1 MTDASLGQDDR
12 VLQFGLIVT
21 GKGEEAFLPR
31 VFRSISTAKGC
42 SFEVIKRIGQ
52 RSPRTS
58 KERIQRMLG
67 SGKLIPQKDETDISL
82 PARTYLSSEGRFVI
96 LIDDLEPRR
105 RETIQKVFDRYRS
118 ALDAMLRPDQIHRAS
133 VHFFV
138 TMLEAYYFADAQA
151 VNQVLGVRIEDHEGD
166 VEEIRNPKSKLK
178 GLYPGFHEIKHGRR
192 IVDEL
197 RMDHVLSR
205 KETCA
210 ALRTM
215 FAWICKAL
223 GEPESETWR
232 LLDGRRNAVTATQI
246 HTLPPPEWDARSHG
260 VDPFS

>member
-1 MTDASLGQDDR
+1 MPDAFPEQDGRSLR
-12 VLQFGLIVT
+12 FGLIVT

-31 VFRSISTAKGC
+31 IFRSISAAKRC
-42 SFEVIKRIGQ
+42 SFEVIKRIDQ
-52 RSPRTS
+52 RDPITSPR
-58 KERIQRMLG
+58 RIQRMTG
-67 SGKLIPQKDETDISL
+67 SGKRVPSKDEADIGF
-82 PARTYLSSEGRFVI
+82 PARRYLSSEGRFVI
-96 LIDDLEPRR
+96 LIDDLEPAR

-118 ALDAMLRPDQIHRAS
+118 ALDKMPRAS

-151 VNQVLGVRIEDHEGD
+151 VNRVLGVRIEDHEGD
-166 VEEIRNPKSKLK
+166 VEDIRNPKSKLK
-178 GLYPGFHEIKHGRR
+178 MLCPAFHEVEHGRR

-223 GEPESETWR
+223 GDPESETWR
-232 LLDGRRNAVTATQI
+232 LLDGRRNPVTARQI
-246 HTLPPPEWDARSHG
+246 SALPPPG
-260 VDPFS
+260 

>member
-1 MTDASLGQDDR
+1 MTDAPPEQDDR
-12 VLQFGLIVT
+12 VLRFGLIVT

-31 VFRSISTAKGC
+31 IFRSTSDAKEC
-42 SFEVIKRIGQ
+42 SFEVIKRIDQ
-52 RSPRTS
+52 RDPITSPR
-58 KERIQRMLG
+58 RIRRMRLRMPG
-67 SGKLIPQKDETDISL
+67 SGKLVPRKDETDIGL

-96 LIDDLEPRR
+96 LIDDLEPKRR
-105 RETIQKVFDRYRS
+105 KTIQKVFDRYRN
-118 ALDAMLRPDQIHRAS
+118 ALDAMLRPNQSRRAS

-151 VNQVLGVRIEDHEGD
+151 VNRVLGARIEDHAGD
-166 VEEIRNPKSKLK
+166 VEDIRNPKSELKKLC
-178 GLYPGFHEIKHGRR
+178 PVFHEIEHGRR

-215 FAWICKAL
+215 FAWICEAL

-232 LLDGRRNAVTATQI
+232 LLDGHRNAVTATQI
-246 HTLPPPEWDARSHG
+246 SALPPPD
-260 VDPFS
+260 